1 MLFPLTLWTQ
11 LAAIKKQLV
20 ETWDK
25 INNFITFPPYY
36 NNDFLSLDI

>member
-11 LAAIKKQLV
+11 LAAINQLM

-36 NNDFLSLDI
+36 NNNFLSLDI